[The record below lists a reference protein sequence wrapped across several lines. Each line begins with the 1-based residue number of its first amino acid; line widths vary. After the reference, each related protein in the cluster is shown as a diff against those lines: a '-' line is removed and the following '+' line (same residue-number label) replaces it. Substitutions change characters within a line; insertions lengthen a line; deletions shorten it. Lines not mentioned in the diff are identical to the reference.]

1 MDALMLDF
9 DGVIAHS
16 EHLHDQVLKAL
27 CEPLGLT
34 WEGEPFVGWPDAD
47 VLRHVFAQRG
57 DPLTPERLRELL
69 DRKSDLVLQ
78 QIREGLYQPYPGVV
92 ELVREAAS
100 QMPVAV
106 CSAGMREQILPV
118 LARFGIGP
126 LVRSVVAIEDT
137 PRTKPHP
144 APYLEAARR
153 LGVRPERAVAIEDS
167 PRGVESA
174 LAAGVR
180 VLAVGHT
187 TPPSQL
193 ARAHAFAPAL
203 TEVSLQ
209 RLRELMGPEHSA
221 PAAERPAR
229 TPSVPPASHG

>member
-1 MDALMLDF
+1 MDALVLDF

-47 VLRHVFAQRG
+47 VLLHLFAQRG
-57 DPLTPERLRELL
+57 EPLTPGRLEELL
-69 DRKSDLVLQ
+69 AIKTGLVLQ

-92 ELVREAAS
+92 ELVRVAAGHV
-100 QMPVAV
+100 PVAV

-126 LVRSVVAIEDT
+126 LVRTVVAIEDT

-144 APYLEAARR
+144 DPYLEATRR
-153 LGVRPERAVAIEDS
+153 LGVRPERTVAIEDS

-174 LAAGVR
+174 LAAGLR

-187 TPPSQL
+187 TPAAKLQ
-193 ARAHAFAPAL
+193 RAHAFAPAL
-203 TEVSLQ
+203 AQVSLQ
-209 RLRELMGPEHSA
+209 RLQEL
-221 PAAERPAR
+221 
-229 TPSVPPASHG
+229 TVPPASHG

>member
-1 MDALMLDF
+1 MDALVLDF

-47 VLRHVFAQRG
+47 VLRHLFAQRG
-57 DPLTPERLRELL
+57 QPLPPERLQELL
-69 DRKSDLVLQ
+69 ATKTGLVLQ
-78 QIREGLYQPYPGVV
+78 QIREGLYQPYPGVI
-92 ELVREAAS
+92 ELVRDAAS

-118 LARFGIGP
+118 LARFGVGP
-126 LVRSVVAIEDT
+126 LVRTVVAIEDT

-144 APYLEAARR
+144 DPYLEAARR
-153 LGVRPERAVAIEDS
+153 LGVTPERAVAIEDS

-174 LAAGVR
+174 LAAGFL

-187 TPPSQL
+187 TPSSRL
-193 ARAHAFAPAL
+193 SRAHAFAPSL
-203 TEVSLQ
+203 TDVSLSG
-209 RLRELMGPEHSA
+209 LRALVAAQPTPA
-221 PAAERPAR
+221 P
-229 TPSVPPASHG
+229 HG